1 MLCLKDGDTCEK
13 EIAELTGT
21 TIGVVVGNVLTV
33 GLLDL
38 PGFEDVFDYDECP
51 ILDDPSLSIF

>member
-1 MLCLKDGDTCEK
+1 MKDGDTCEK